1 MSKHTYR
8 SKKVDEIDW
17 DQLRGKWAGQ
27 SLVFA
32 VDVAKETQYALLANQ
47 GQPER
52 PKQVFLPVASIQ
64 SVAGNAAGAA
74 YSGLLQFSTQ
84 KKRTGFAGIV

>member
-8 SKKVDEIDW
+8 SKKVNEIDW

-32 VDVAKETQYALLANQ
+32 VDVAKRARVWL
-47 GQPER
+47 R
-52 PKQVFLPVASIQ
+52 RV
-64 SVAGNAAGAA
+64 
-74 YSGLLQFSTQ
+74 
-84 KKRTGFAGIV
+84 GICNHDPNVSCKV

>member
-8 SKKVDEIDW
+8 SKKVNEIDW

-32 VDVAKETQYALLANQ
+32 VDVAKEMQYALLTNQ
-47 GQPER
+47 GQTE
-52 PKQVFLPVASIQ
+52 
-64 SVAGNAAGAA
+64 SV
-74 YSGLLQFSTQ
+74 LLRWNQL
-84 KKRTGFAGIV
+84 VMV